1 MESYDE
7 ILQHLLKTQ
16 FELSTGT
23 YKRMSNELRL
33 QTFNKELAK
42 AQRMNKD
49 KTKTQ
54 FKQTC
59 TTDCKVGSTKKS
71 FDPKMKPITIKEMTM
86 GNTYKNK
93 YIELEIVTELLI
105 IVSIMFLGKDI
116 NGDYVLIAIYNFEN
130 HYGTKDY
137 EQLSY
142 IFQKG
147 KYILVLEPFYK
158 MFGSGEDGIRIE
170 DPNEIIIFDDK
181 EWMNKFISTESK
193 EESFRL
199 LHDDDDKNYDSLYKE
214 AYKSFSI
221 ENYKMALVHFIK
233 LKTLKPSEIK
243 FDMKIA
249 ECYFNIPYYTKVIEK
264 CDEIMLLKDEKFTLD
279 ALSLK
284 LKSLLKIKKVKE
296 VKDLIDNNKNL
307 IINNESRFF
316 NIEEEIKRKIKN
328 INGEYDFSE
337 IYEKS
342 KNNFNIDIG
351 EYLNNKIEIRYDKI
365 NGISI
370 YSKDKINK
378 GEIILVSK
386 AIIAM
391 DLKNKKQD
399 KSLCIQYDNPDK
411 EEYEKTGQFLT
422 FKEDSEL
429 QNKLSYNLS
438 NYPEDFKE
446 FLYLY
451 DGKNKNKN
459 LEERI
464 KSKEIDLKKIQNVLK
479 FNYKILIH
487 DNTPITEGLWFYPSL
502 FNHSCIPNCFQFGFG
517 DILIIIAIND
527 IGKNSELY
535 LNYLN
540 NDIPYDMRQGLLK
553 EKYDFNCCCELCKY
567 ENNKFK
573 SCPEKK
579 KL

>member
-7 ILQHLLKTQ
+7 ILQRLLKTQ

-116 NGDYVLIAIYNFEN
+116 NGDYVLIAVYNFEN

-199 LHDDDDKNYDSLYKE
+199 LHDDDDDKNYDSLYKE

-328 INGEYDFSE
+328 INGEYDFRE
-337 IYEKS
+337 I
-342 KNNFNIDIG
+342 
-351 EYLNNKIEIRYDKI
+351 
-365 NGISI
+365 
-370 YSKDKINK
+370 
-378 GEIILVSK
+378 
-386 AIIAM
+386 
-391 DLKNKKQD
+391 
-399 KSLCIQYDNPDK
+399 
-411 EEYEKTGQFLT
+411 
-422 FKEDSEL
+422 
-429 QNKLSYNLS
+429 
-438 NYPEDFKE
+438 
-446 FLYLY
+446 
-451 DGKNKNKN
+451 
-459 LEERI
+459 
-464 KSKEIDLKKIQNVLK
+464 
-479 FNYKILIH
+479 
-487 DNTPITEGLWFYPSL
+487 
-502 FNHSCIPNCFQFGFG
+502 
-517 DILIIIAIND
+517 
-527 IGKNSELY
+527 
-535 LNYLN
+535 
-540 NDIPYDMRQGLLK
+540 
-553 EKYDFNCCCELCKY
+553 
-567 ENNKFK
+567 
-573 SCPEKK
+573 
-579 KL
+579 

>member
-1 MESYDE
+1 
-7 ILQHLLKTQ
+7 
-16 FELSTGT
+16 
-23 YKRMSNELRL
+23 MSNELRL
-33 QTFNKELAK
+33 KNFNKELAK
-42 AQRMNKD
+42 FQLMNKD
-49 KTKTQ
+49 KTINQ

-71 FDPKMKPITIKEMTM
+71 FDPNMKPIAIKEMTM

-93 YIELEIVTELLI
+93 YIEFEIVTEPLI
-105 IVSIMFLGKDI
+105 IVSMMFLGKDI
-116 NGDYVLIAIYNFEN
+116 NGDFVLIAVYNFEN

-193 EESFRL
+193 EESFCL

-221 ENYKMALVHFIK
+221 ENYKMSLVHFIK
-233 LKTLKPSEIK
+233 LKTLKPNEIK

-264 CDEIMLLKDEKFTLD
+264 CNEIMLLKDDKFILD

-284 LKSLLKIKKVKE
+284 LKSLLKLKKVKE
-296 VKDLIDNNKNL
+296 AKDVLDDNKYL

-316 NIEEEIKRKIKN
+316 DIEEGIKRKIEN

-342 KNNFNIDIG
+342 KKNFNIDIG
-351 EYLNNKIEIRYDKI
+351 EYLNNKIEIKYDKI
-365 NGISI
+365 NGLSI

-378 GEIILVSK
+378 GEIIVVSK

-391 DLKNKKQD
+391 DLKNKEPNKN
-399 KSLCIQYDNPDK
+399 LCIQYDNPDK
-411 EEYEKTGQFLT
+411 EEYERTGQLLT
-422 FKEDSEL
+422 YKKDSEL

-446 FLYLY
+446 FLYLF

-464 KSKEIDLKKIQNVLK
+464 QSKEIDLKKIQNVLK
-479 FNYKILIH
+479 FNSKILIY
-487 DNTPITEGLWFYPSL
+487 DDTPITEGLWFYPSL

-527 IGKNSELY
+527 IGKNSELC

-540 NDIPYDMRQGLLK
+540 NDIPYNMRQDLLK
-553 EKYDFNCCCELCKY
+553 EKYDFNCDCELCKY
-567 ENNKFK
+567 ENNNLKHVQ
-573 SCPEKK
+573 KK
-579 KL
+579 KY